1 MALFSTELRK
11 KKNKQTLAFFA
22 KKSEAWLII
31 FEMKAIIIKNITKFA
46 AI

>member
-1 MALFSTELRK
+1 MALFYTELRK
-11 KKNKQTLAFFA
+11 KKNKQIHAFFA

-31 FEMKAIIIKNITKFA
+31 FEMKAIIIKNIAKFA